1 MLTEAIIAEVT
12 DGIETRPPLPQR
24 DRSCPV
30 SHAPGRT
37 GIHRRG
43 TDLSPAKGPRPRS
56 R

>member
-1 MLTEAIIAEVT
+1 MLAEAIITEVI
-12 DGIETRPPLPQR
+12 DGIEMRPPLPQR
-24 DRSCPV
+24 DRSGPA

-43 TDLSPAKGPRPRS
+43 TDLAPAKGPRPRS